1 MFATRIPALSPA
13 LVGCVRNTLIREW
26 IALQVLCIGVSGVPS
41 INSGCMRLANFRCF
55 RH

>member
-13 LVGCVRNTLIREW
+13 FVGCVRNALIREW

-41 INSGCMRLANFRCF
+41 INSSCMRLANFRCF